1 MGLAGSHRPR
11 APTRPATWVPDR
23 FRIHPL
29 NALSQAPFPMPRVA
43 AALGRQGPVNA
54 VPAPGPAGPQVMHGG
69 YIAGIFSSS
78 DRGSPECR
86 HNVDV
91 SEAC

>member
-11 APTRPATWVPDR
+11 APTRPATRWFPDR
-23 FRIHPL
+23 FHIHPV
-29 NALSQAPFPMPRVA
+29 NALSIAPFPRR
-43 AALGRQGPVNA
+43 LGPWGSSGV
-54 VPAPGPAGPQVMHGG
+54 VGGIPGLLRHGLGVMHGG
-69 YIAGIFSSS
+69 YIGGAFSQS
-78 DRGSPECR
+78 DGESPECC